1 MIVPYDMS
9 TDLLRTIEFV
19 SPPVASDIPAILGG
33 TPARP
38 AGPPDWPFPD
48 SEVDSAVRLA
58 LADGSWGKYLGPHV
72 ARLSSLLADYHQ
84 TSHVALCSSGTAAVE
99 LALRG
104 LGVGPGDEVLMAAY
118 DYKANFQDVL
128 TIGATPVLVDVCDDN
143 WNFDPARI
151 VESLRPET
159 KALIVA
165 HLHGGVVDMPEVM
178 RIAREH
184 NLGVVEDA
192 AQAPGARIHGR
203 FAGTWGDAGIL
214 SFGGSKL
221 VTAGRGGAV
230 LTARDDVAQRIK
242 LYTQRGNE
250 AYPLSE
256 LQAAA
261 VIPQWER
268 LDAANAR
275 RTAAVAWL
283 VERLSPITGLRPFC
297 NQRSD
302 SQPAFY
308 KLGFQFDPIVFA
320 GLARDVFVEAVR
332 AEGVAL
338 DSGFRALHKTHAA
351 RRFRA
356 AGNLPN
362 ATRIDER
369 ILTLHHPVLLGTE
382 QDLQEVVTAIEKVHR
397 HAVAIK
403 AKMASGGC

>member
-1 MIVPYDMS
+1 VS
-9 TDLLRTIEFV
+9 T
-19 SPPVASDIPAILGG
+19 PVASDVPAILGG
-33 TPARP
+33 TPTRP

-48 SEVDSAVRLA
+48 PEVEDALRLA
-58 LADGSWGKYLGPHV
+58 LADGSWGKYHGPHV
-72 ARLSSLLADYHQ
+72 ARLASLLAEYHQ
-84 TSHVALCSSGTAAVE
+84 TRHVALCSSGTAAVE

-104 LGVGPGDEVLMAAY
+104 LGVAPGDEVILAAY

-128 TIGATPVLVDVCDDN
+128 TVGATPVLIDVCVDN

-159 KALIVA
+159 KAIIVA
-165 HLHGGVVDMPEVM
+165 HLHGGVVEMPEVM

-192 AQAPGARIHGR
+192 AQAPGARICGR
-203 FAGTWGDAGIL
+203 IAGTWGDAGIL

-230 LTARDDVAQRIK
+230 LTPRDDVAQRIK
-242 LYTQRGNE
+242 LYTQRGND

-256 LQAAA
+256 LQAAV

-275 RTAAVAWL
+275 RTSAAAWL
-283 VERLSPITGLRPFC
+283 VARLASIPGLKPFC
-297 NQRSD
+297 EQSSD
-302 SQPAFY
+302 SLPGFY
-308 KLGFQFDPIVFA
+308 KLGFQYDREAFA
-320 GLARDVFVEAVR
+320 GLSRDAFVEAVR

-338 DSGFRALHKTHAA
+338 DAGFRALHMTHST
-351 RRFRA
+351 RRFRSA
-356 AGNLPN
+356 DYLRN
-362 ATRIDER
+362 ASLIDER

-382 QDLQEVVTAIEKVHR
+382 HDLQEVISAIEKVHR
-397 HAVAIK
+397 HAAAIK
-403 AKMASGGC
+403 ASGGVGK